1 MERIKR
7 VVITWEDENWEYEL
21 ELTGSEA
28 EHFTESEAAAYA
40 AQDAAENETTMKR
53 LLDIDIETEELD
65 GSHGGGCLLERI
77 FLGMRERSINRSQT
91 FHSAPRAERLLCW
104 CMT

>member
-21 ELTGSEA
+21 ELTGAEA

-53 LLDIDIETEELD
+53 LLA
-65 GSHGGGCLLERI
+65 LLKD
-77 FLGMRERSINRSQT
+77 
-91 FHSAPRAERLLCW
+91 
-104 CMT
+104 